1 MLSGGQVQI
10 LQSLLME
17 ESRIRCKNFGKMT
30 GRVGTEHLHRVE
42 HLSADLEKLGAKV
55 FLRLPVRSLD
65 KLPQKAFHKSHCQ
78 APRAYLPEFLPVE
91 LLLHSCPTGP
101 FCQSQ

>member
-17 ESRIRCKNFGKMT
+17 ESKIRCKNFGKMT
-30 GRVGTEHLHRVE
+30 RRVGTEHLYRVE
-42 HLSADLEKLGAKV
+42 HLSADLENLGAKI

-65 KLPQKAFHKSHCQ
+65 KLPNIRRIRKTTFRVTVSDQ
-78 APRAYLPEFLPVE
+78 
-91 LLLHSCPTGP
+91 
-101 FCQSQ
+101 